1 MSICF
6 LPTEPKKK
14 IHILHHLFLMAQL
27 AKGVRGR
34 GKLTH
39 TLELV
44 QYNFNLLQIAHKS
57 HWFECSSYG
66 AIIHSKMKQHI
77 EMKQLQQG
85 NNKIGI
91 RVPLNLYKYIGF

>member
-6 LPTEPKKK
+6 LSTEPKKNPYSPPS
-14 IHILHHLFLMAQL
+14 FPDGT

-39 TLELV
+39 ALELV